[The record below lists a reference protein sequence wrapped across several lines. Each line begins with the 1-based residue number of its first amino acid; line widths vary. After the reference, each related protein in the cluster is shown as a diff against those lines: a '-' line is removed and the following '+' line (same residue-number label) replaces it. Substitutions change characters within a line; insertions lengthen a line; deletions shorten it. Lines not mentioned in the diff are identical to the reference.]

1 MVIVLHKNE
10 WNLFIFTVLS
20 TVLFCFEHAFS
31 PLQFDS
37 LHGTE
42 PLIILREQVA
52 LSPLQV
58 LLLLFAQ
65 DWLLIIVRVKV

>member
-1 MVIVLHKNE
+1 MIVVLHKNE

-20 TVLFCFEHAFS
+20 TVLLCFEHAFP

-42 PLIILREQVA
+42 PLVVLREQVTF
-52 LSPLQV
+52 SPLQV

-65 DWLLIIVRVKV
+65 DWLLIIVRVEV